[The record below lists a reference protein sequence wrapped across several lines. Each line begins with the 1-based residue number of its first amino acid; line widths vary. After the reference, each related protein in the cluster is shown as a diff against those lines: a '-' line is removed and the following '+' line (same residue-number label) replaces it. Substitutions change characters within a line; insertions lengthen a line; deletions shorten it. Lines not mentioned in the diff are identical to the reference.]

1 MKSFHCILEQQQSH
15 RTAQLIRAVKR
26 TWYVCDLWCFD
37 TDSCLDL
44 RRWRHHLE
52 TLTDSLCYRVVVVY
66 SNDGQWRFR
75 TFWRKLN
82 CLQVTALRCDM
93 HPNPLRENSPPDV
106 TPCSGMGGTANQNGD
121 PTLLAAT
128 RSYYKELKHDLG
140 AHDPLTPV
148 LKCAAIMHEGRVEQ
162 ESLTLPWRV
171 RLDHRCGV
179 GRVVCLLCVR
189 EEAG

>member
-1 MKSFHCILEQQQSH
+1 MIRAEPWRRAVEAASSLASSSHRGYSVELVSLTMTSFHCILEQQQSH

-106 TPCSGMGGTANQNGD
+106 TPCSG
-121 PTLLAAT
+121 
-128 RSYYKELKHDLG
+128 
-140 AHDPLTPV
+140 
-148 LKCAAIMHEGRVEQ
+148 IGRHS
-162 ESLTLPWRV
+162 ESER
-171 RLDHRCGV
+171 
-179 GRVVCLLCVR
+179 
-189 EEAG
+189 